1 MLAALAAA
9 PEVALTGM
17 SAALIVAT
25 AVTALVALGMM
36 MLALHRRARLTI
48 VKSGASVLA
57 GLAVVAIAVVGVVAV
72 SPAGAEAAP
81 DAGLEPSTRRRT
93 GPGHRPAAADAGP
106 RRRGLRRLTEAPGIL
121 GA

>member
-17 SAALIVAT
+17 SAAFIVAT

-72 SPAGAEAAP
+72 SPSGAQATTNQAPAVTVHEAGVDSP
-81 DAGLEPSTRRRT
+81 DQVTDVQLPTLGL
-93 GPGHRPAAADAGP
+93 DD
-106 RRRGLRRLTEAPGIL
+106 
-121 GA
+121 

>member
-9 PEVALTGM
+9 PEAGLTGM
-17 SAALIVAT
+17 SAAFIVAT

-48 VKSGASVLA
+48 VKSGASLLV

-72 SPAGAEAAP
+72 SPSGAEAAP
-81 DAGLEPSTRRRT
+81 NQPPAVTTVDTPDQVTDLQLPTLGLDDE
-93 GPGHRPAAADAGP
+93 GFEG
-106 RRRGLRRLTEAPGIL
+106 
-121 GA
+121 

>member
-17 SAALIVAT
+17 SAALIVAA

-48 VKSGASVLA
+48 VKSGASLLA

-72 SPAGAEAAP
+72 SPSGAQAVTSEVPAVTVDAP
-81 DAGLEPSTRRRT
+81 DQVTDLQLPTLGLDDE
-93 GPGHRPAAADAGP
+93 GFEG
-106 RRRGLRRLTEAPGIL
+106 
-121 GA
+121 

>member
-17 SAALIVAT
+17 SAAFIVAT

-72 SPAGAEAAP
+72 SPSGAQATTNQAPAVTIHDPGVDAP
-81 DAGLEPSTRRRT
+81 DQVTDVQLPTLGL
-93 GPGHRPAAADAGP
+93 DD
-106 RRRGLRRLTEAPGIL
+106 
-121 GA
+121 

>member
-1 MLAALAAA
+1 MLAALATA

-17 SAALIVAT
+17 SAAFIVAT

-48 VKSGASVLA
+48 VKSGASVLV

-72 SPAGAEAAP
+72 SPSGAQAVSNQVPAVSADTPGADTPGADAP
-81 DAGLEPSTRRRT
+81 DEMTDIQLPTLGL
-93 GPGHRPAAADAGP
+93 DD
-106 RRRGLRRLTEAPGIL
+106 
-121 GA
+121 

>member
-17 SAALIVAT
+17 SAAFIVAT

-48 VKSGASVLA
+48 VKSGASLLV

-72 SPAGAEAAP
+72 SPSGAEAVTNETPAGSADTSGVDAP
-81 DAGLEPSTRRRT
+81 DQVTDLQLPTLSLDDEGFE
-93 GPGHRPAAADAGP
+93 G
-106 RRRGLRRLTEAPGIL
+106 
-121 GA
+121 